1 MRRGRKLRFQIEI
14 GRESSWVQIEI
25 IIVTKYGA
33 SKIFFF
39 DFKIADQPSAS
50 RIDSHKFIYN
60 IFLHLMQK
68 IVEGRL
74 TQD

>member
-33 SKIFFF
+33 SKKFFF

-50 RIDSHKFIYN
+50 RIGYHKFIYN